1 MRRLAV
7 PLLIASAV
15 LLAAAAPSSA
25 PPLAFE
31 ASFPERPKHEI
42 AEKVLEYSSGK
53 KPKLEIHR
61 YSVEQDTG
69 IFVVTWFYVPKEMFE
84 DAATYSGNAVDKEK
98 VREKTAVAFVEETVK
113 GVAGSLGGRVEK
125 NARLE
130 RKDRIEAEFN
140 GALLGDDKKSTVG
153 RFEGKAILV
162 YDRPTR
168 RHVMYTAVAA
178 TAADR
183 ASHQRAA
190 AFVQSFTLKPV
201 RP

>member
-15 LLAAAAPSSA
+15 LLSAAAPSPT

-69 IFVVTWFYVPKEMFE
+69 IFVVTWFDVPKEMFE
-84 DAATYSGNAVDKEK
+84 DAATYSGNAVDQEK
-98 VREKTAVAFVEETVK
+98 VREKTAADFVEETVK
-113 GVAGSLGGRVEK
+113 GVAGSLGGRVDK
-125 NARLE
+125 NARVK
-130 RKDRIEAEFN
+130 RDDRIEAEF
-140 GALLGDDKKSTVG
+140 GGPLLGDDKKTTVG
-153 RFEGKAILV
+153 VFEGRAILV
-162 YDRPTR
+162 YGRSTR
-168 RHVMYTAVAA
+168 RHVMYTAVSA
-178 TAADR
+178 TAADP
-183 ASHQRAA
+183 ASHQRAT